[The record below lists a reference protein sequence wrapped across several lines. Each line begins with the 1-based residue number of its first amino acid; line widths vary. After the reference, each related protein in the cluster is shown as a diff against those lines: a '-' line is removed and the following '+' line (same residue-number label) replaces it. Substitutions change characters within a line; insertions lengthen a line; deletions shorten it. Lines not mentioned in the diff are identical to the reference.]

1 MKKRTEIIKSL
12 KSYFIQNAEM
22 FHVEIAFL
30 YGSWASGN
38 PREDSDVD
46 IAVSFSNPLSDNKI
60 FKIVNAMSLECARI
74 LRKDVNI
81 LPIYKDFRKPMLY
94 YNAIILGIPL
104 YIGDF
109 SRFIEL
115 KLNAIYQM
123 EDFNIFGVKWQ
134 LDAARKNIGKM
145 KNV

>member
-1 MKKRTEIIKSL
+1 MEKRTEIIKSL

-22 FHVEIAFL
+22 LHVEIAFL
-30 YGSWASGN
+30 FGSWASGN

-46 IAVSFSNPLSDNKI
+46 IAVFFSNPLSDNTI
-60 FKIVNAMSLECARI
+60 FKIVNTMSLESTRI
-74 LRKDVNI
+74 LKKDVNI

-94 YNAIILGIPL
+94 YNAIVLGIPL
-104 YIGDF
+104 YIEDF

-115 KLNAIYQM
+115 KLHAIYQM

-145 KNV
+145 ENV